1 MTKYLINLIL
11 ILFLFSCNEL
21 DLNNVSDVVENSTNK
36 IEEIIDNKKQDKK
49 EKNQSTNKP
58 KKDNIFYYVGEPYF
72 IEGVSYIPE
81 ENYNYS
87 EIGLSSFYGKELHNI
102 KTVNNDTNKV
112 TELLGRHKTLPIPS
126 MVKVTNLDNGLSIN
140 VKIIDRHD
148 DNAVIIQVSRKVAQL
163 LGFYKSKIA
172 TVKVEILSDAS
183 KQWKSVANSLNEEN
197 FDETIS
203 SAPTDIVSIEEI
215 DENMDTNDEATTIT
229 EEPIELKS
237 EKINKI
243 RDVANI
249 SIEEKRAAKTIGSS
263 LETAIDIRLT
273 KDLYDIAK
281 KYDFSEIC
289 ITSLANTILD
299 ENTKNQIEV
308 KTSKAKGK
316 KCPVCWKIT
325 EAECERH
332 PT

>member
-1 MTKYLINLIL
+1 MIKYLISLIFL
-11 ILFLFSCNEL
+11 LFIFSCNEL
-21 DLNNVSDVVENSTNK
+21 NLNNVSDVVENSTNK
-36 IEEIIDNKKQDKK
+36 IEKIIDNKKEDKK
-49 EKNQSTNKP
+49 NQLTNK
-58 KKDNIFYYVGEPYF
+58 KTKDNIFYYVGQPYF

-102 KTVNNDTNKV
+102 KTVNNDINKV

-215 DENMDTNDEATTIT
+215 DEITETKDETNTII

-237 EKINKI
+237 EKITDFKLYLKVTGFDNYE
-243 RDVANI
+243 
-249 SIEEKRAAKTIGSS
+249 SIQS
-263 LETAIDIRLT
+263 
-273 KDLYDIAK
+273 
-281 KYDFSEIC
+281 
-289 ITSLANTILD
+289 
-299 ENTKNQIEV
+299 V
-308 KTSKAKGK
+308 
-316 KCPVCWKIT
+316 
-325 EAECERH
+325 
-332 PT
+332 